1 MKEFGRYLSVII
13 TPFHEDLTINYDS
26 MRKVARHMIDGGV
39 EGLIVA
45 ATGGESQF
53 PEKIRYFAHE

>member
-39 EGLIVA
+39 EGLIVVLPA
-45 ATGGESQF
+45 ANLQ
-53 PEKIRYFAHE
+53 R